1 MGTPDFDSEARAI
14 IETVRTDTRSGAAQ
28 LAASALQRVRQWLS
42 TGPVT
47 SVALDQL
54 LTDLAEARPSM
65 VPLANA
71 IERCRQGFGPWQAD
85 SPVAQ
90 QALPVV
96 DSVLDQLACANRRVA
111 DAAAALIPA
120 GATLFTHSRSSQ
132 VLALFRL
139 LVQQGHDFSVICT
152 QSSPGNEGFTLAREL
167 DELGVPVT
175 VITDAQMALFVP
187 KADLVL
193 CGCDTWLADGYFLN
207 KSGSYPLALI
217 AREQGKPFW
226 VLADSFKDSAARHH
240 EIMLEEMTGEELGAP
255 AGQHITVRNIYFEPV
270 PVCLISGR
278 VSEQGVFWCP
288 AEPGR

>member
-175 VITDAQMALFVP
+175 VIPVP
-187 KADLVL
+187 RRRWLLRKAIL
-193 CGCDTWLADGYFLN
+193 CWWA
-207 KSGSYPLALI
+207 
-217 AREQGKPFW
+217 
-226 VLADSFKDSAARHH
+226 
-240 EIMLEEMTGEELGAP
+240 GAP
-255 AGQHITVRNIYFEPV
+255 GLAVAFFLTRAATIRWRRLARGRGRR
-270 PVCLISGR
+270 SG
-278 VSEQGVFWCP
+278 F
-288 AEPGR
+288 